1 MAEDTGVLLV
11 SRRIAGDLAQIQLIA
26 GVGGLQQ
33 HHTVFGV
40 QPLLH
45 AGKRLRGLSGL
56 PADARHDA
64 HALWLDKDLTLG
76 ALLAADGVAESI
88 VGTAEPRAIPACSQ
102 DGLLHRVNALAGGGS
117 LGVKAQMV
125 AQLGV
130 FVAVL
135 NEHARNE
142 HALRHR
148 TLAGPGDLETLA
160 RVLGEAVQVQAVVP
174 VRTPDE
180 RQTVGT
186 QMGAGKVEAAAQ
198 VLHQGL
204 RLGGIVVKGNLLL
217 QNGPV
222 AGLPQVGGGTGNEP
236 QRVIVEAG
244 ADVPIALFG
253 QGLVLVVGAAVL
265 ELGGGDIQNA
275 LPGTGGDDVH
285 KAQKILTAVP
295 EAHAASG
302 AAFVIAGRA
311 AHVKG
316 DHALVLMPDIDHAVQ
331 LFLAGFQ
338 MVGGQQLLPVG
349 AQGDAGGIDLCVGGV
364 ARHHGVGAGLVDDTR
379 RDELFLLRVFD
390 VAQTEQ
396 DAAAFAGS
404 KAQVD
409 VQRTHRCP
417 AVSNAA
423 GTVPGADGLRV
434 CRAAV
439 YPAEGIPGGVE
450 AVHRAV
456 CPENGVV
463 VAAFAVL
470 GLVVDD
476 AAFHLHLA
484 SGVVALEVG
493 AVVHGIP
500 QAELYIAE
508 QVQLLDGGAFVAHR
522 HPIQLAGVAL
532 GDEQLLPGGHTVLF
546 ALHNGV
552 AQTVAAAVTVQRGLG
567 GLPTRVPHGVA
578 VLDVDAV
585 TVHVQRRV
593 IVAVAG
599 QAAHPSIPVKAV
611 TAHRVGDQTE
621 EVLAA
626 KVVDPGQGRL
636 RGGDDVFLV
645 PVIKI
650 SELHNA
656 SSLKLRLV
664 GWAAHQWA
672 KTIKAL

>member
-1 MAEDTGVLLV
+1 
-11 SRRIAGDLAQIQLIA
+11 
-26 GVGGLQQ
+26 
-33 HHTVFGV
+33 
-40 QPLLH
+40 
-45 AGKRLRGLSGL
+45 
-56 PADARHDA
+56 
-64 HALWLDKDLTLG
+64 
-76 ALLAADGVAESI
+76 
-88 VGTAEPRAIPACSQ
+88 
-102 DGLLHRVNALAGGGS
+102 
-117 LGVKAQMV
+117 MV

-135 NEHARNE
+135 DEHARNE

-302 AAFVIAGRA
+302 AAFKVAGRA

-316 DHALVLMPDIDHAVQ
+316 DHALILVPEVHHAVQ
-331 LFLAGFQ
+331 LFLAGLQ
-338 MVGGQQLLPVG
+338 MVGGQQRIPVLRQCG
-349 AQGDAGGIDLCVGGV
+349 AGGVHLCIGGV
-364 ARHHGVGAGLVDDTR
+364 ACHHGVGAGFVDDPGGR
-379 RDELFLLRVFD
+379 EFFVLRVLD

-396 DAAAFAGS
+396 DLFLFAGG
-404 KAQVD
+404 KGDVD

-417 AVSNAA
+417 AVGDAA
-423 GTVPGADGLRV
+423 ADSLRV
-434 CRAAV
+434 GGAAV
-439 YPAEGIPGGVE
+439 HPAEGIPRGVKAGDGGVG
-450 AVHRAV
+450 
-456 CPENGVV
+456 PEHGVV
-463 VAAFAVL
+463 VAALPIL

-476 AAFHLHLA
+476 PRLHLHLA
-484 SGVVALEVG
+484 GGKVALEVG
-493 AVVHGIP
+493 AVVHGVP
-500 QAELYIAE
+500 QAELHIAE
-508 QVQLLDGGAFVAHR
+508 HVKLPGAVAAVGQGQAV
-522 HPIQLAGVAL
+522 QLAGVAL

-599 QAAHPSIPVKAV
+599 QAAHPGIPVKAV
-611 TAHRVGDQTE
+611 TARRVGDQTE

-664 GWAAHQWA
+664 GWAAHRWA